1 MQKIIDYFE
10 QEIWWIQVWRASKW
24 LVENIKVDA
33 WYGIMPIGQLWNIT
47 LPDSQSIKIEVRDKA
62 VLAPMEKAIY
72 ESESW
77 LTPQNPW
84 WYILIKVPALT
95 TERRDQIKKQVSK
108 IAEDIKARI
117 RVSRQDEMKSIKK
130 EFEEKLISEDDKKFA
145 EKEVDTTTKKFTD
158 MIDQIVKHKHE
169 EITST

>member
-1 MQKIIDYFE
+1 MQKIVEYFE

-62 VLAPMEKAIY
+62 VLAPIEKAIY

-169 EITST
+169 EISST